1 MRISDWSSDVCSS
14 DLGNDVDLLAL
25 HFLDDC
31 LNATAL
37 HADAGADRIDAAV
50 MADNADLRAA
60 ARVTG
65 SGLDFDDSVVD
76 FGHFL
81 REQLLHEFRMRAGEE
96 NLRPAIFAANKIG
109 RASCRER
116 VCQYV

>member
-1 MRISDWSSDVCSS
+1 
-14 DLGNDVDLLAL
+14 
-25 HFLDDC
+25 
-31 LNATAL
+31 
-37 HADAGADRIDAAV
+37 

-96 NLRPAIFAANKIG
+96 NLRPAIFAANIQDDRTDAIADAHYFARDLLIAADNTDRKST
-109 RASCRER
+109 RLNSRHYCASRMPSSA
-116 VCQYV
+116 

>member
-1 MRISDWSSDVCSS
+1 
-14 DLGNDVDLLAL
+14 
-25 HFLDDC
+25 
-31 LNATAL
+31 
-37 HADAGADRIDAAV
+37 

-60 ARVTG
+60 ARVPG

-96 NLRPAIFAANKIG
+96 NLRPRFSRRKFRMLERTRSPPRTTARG
-109 RASCRER
+109 LCRSR
-116 VCQYV
+116 RIHTSARPSFTPNYTTHNLFHT

>member
-1 MRISDWSSDVCSS
+1 
-14 DLGNDVDLLAL
+14 
-25 HFLDDC
+25 
-31 LNATAL
+31 
-37 HADAGADRIDAAV
+37 

-65 SGLDFDDSVVD
+65 SGLDLDDYVVD

-96 NLRPAIFAANKIG
+96 HLRPAIFAPNTQED
-109 RASCRER
+109 RREAIAAPQHFAR
-116 VCQYV
+116 EDRKRTRLNSSHEFAARNPPTDRKQK